1 MEQESKGIRW
11 QSENRRKVQ
20 NLMYLVNEGTLREEH
35 RKQSEKKA
43 TGVDGVKKDDY
54 DEKLDENLKDLIG
67 RMKQFSYKPQAVRR
81 TYIPKTNGKL

>member
-54 DEKLDENLKDLIG
+54 DEKLDENLKE
-67 RMKQFSYKPQAVRR
+67 
-81 TYIPKTNGKL
+81 KLYVSRVMAWESEDACAIYYPD